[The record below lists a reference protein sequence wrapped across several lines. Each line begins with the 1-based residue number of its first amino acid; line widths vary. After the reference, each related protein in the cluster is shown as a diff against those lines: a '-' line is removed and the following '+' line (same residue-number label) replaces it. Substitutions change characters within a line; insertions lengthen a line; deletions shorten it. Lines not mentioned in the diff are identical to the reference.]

1 MSSGYVTKLQLLLVL
16 EKHTHTDLSK
26 AKSGRDDT
34 NPSNFLIFFSSA
46 QAWILV
52 SVIPLPF
59 GGQNDSINMFKLV
72 ALLCLAASLEAA
84 TFDYNFAR
92 NKMFPLAAAAYSDA
106 PFECALN
113 VFDELIS
120 MEGLNEIEYVLN
132 CYYRGTDSS
141 SQLWQELVNKG
152 YMNAWPFG
160 KEIVSSYFF
169 FAFMSLWN
177 GHLDHHFEIMH
188 KKYPDYEIWETGR
201 SLGGA
206 MASLAAHW
214 IKNAHQIP
222 GNKIKLV
229 TFGQPRT
236 GDDEYSKQFNAD
248 VGYYNIIFTSVA
260 LN

>member
-1 MSSGYVTKLQLLLVL
+1 
-16 EKHTHTDLSK
+16 
-26 AKSGRDDT
+26 
-34 NPSNFLIFFSSA
+34 
-46 QAWILV
+46 
-52 SVIPLPF
+52 
-59 GGQNDSINMFKLV
+59 
-72 ALLCLAASLEAA
+72 
-84 TFDYNFAR
+84 
-92 NKMFPLAAAAYSDA
+92 MFPLAAAAYSNA

-113 VFDELIS
+113 VFDERIS
-120 MEGLNEIEYVLN
+120 DFWMHDEECDNRGNHCFVFAGVLRKSKAIVISF
-132 CYYRGTDSS
+132 RGTDSS

-160 KEIVSSYFF
+160 KGIVSSYFS

-188 KKYPDYEIWETGR
+188 EKYPDYEIWVTGH

-248 VGYYNIIFTSVA
+248 VGYYIILFTSVA